1 MVAADAVSA
10 LDEVLSRK
18 EMSILKTPL
27 CGYRTF
33 ADFLD
38 ATPYEHFHPT
48 FPSAVCEPPKL
59 RAVLHDVEGFDG
71 FAWAEWTSH
80 HWEIPIVACVV
91 YLLGIYVLKAFM
103 AERKPIRLQWVVL
116 SWNFGLSAFSFAG
129 MIYCVP
135 HLLLGEFGVAKRGF
149 TAAVCGHAAGYGS
162 GR

>member
-18 EMSILKTPL
+18 EMQILKTPL

-59 RAVLHDVEGFDG
+59 RSVLPGVEEFDG

-103 AERKPIRLQWVVL
+103 AERKPVR
-116 SWNFGLSAFSFAG
+116 S
-129 MIYCVP
+129 VP
-135 HLLLGEFGVAKRGF
+135 
-149 TAAVCGHAAGYGS
+149 
-162 GR
+162 

>member
-18 EMSILKTPL
+18 EMQILKTPL

-59 RAVLHDVEGFDG
+59 RTVLPGVEEFDG
-71 FAWAEWTSH
+71 FH
-80 HWEIPIVACVV
+80 GF
-91 YLLGIYVLKAFM
+91 LLGKTL
-103 AERKPIRLQWVVL
+103 E
-116 SWNFGLSAFSFAG
+116 
-129 MIYCVP
+129 
-135 HLLLGEFGVAKRGF
+135 LLVALWQR
-149 TAAVCGHAAGYGS
+149 
-162 GR
+162 RIQ